1 MKTICKTLGI
11 VTVSIL
17 MYSCS
22 SVKVADSWKDVQTSE
37 IKEKKVL
44 VVNKTDNKTAQIR
57 FEKDMV
63 NALGNNG
70 YNAIESFVK
79 FPEDK
84 HISTLDKEEIIDILK
99 CEGIDVVIIT
109 TVQDVKEYKT
119 TTVSTPT
126 YYVSSYPTYYR
137 RGYYRGF
144 HRSYHTVYVD
154 SNPISETSYGKKYIL
169 QTAIYD
175 LTQPESEELLSVI
188 ITEIDNPETL
198 GTTSKDFAKKVT
210 KEIF

>member
-11 VTVSIL
+11 ITISIV

-22 SVKVADSWKDVQTSE
+22 SVKVADSWKDVQTSD

-44 VVNKTDNKTAQIR
+44 VVNKTEDKTAQVK
-57 FEKDMV
+57 FEKDMTK
-63 NALGNNG
+63 ALNNNG

-84 HISTLDKEEIIDILK
+84 LIATLDKEEIKDILD
-99 CEGIDVVIIT
+99 CEGIDVVIMT
-109 TVQDVKEYKT
+109 TIQDVKEYKT

-137 RGYYRGF
+137 RGYYRAF
-144 HRSYHTVYVD
+144 HRPYHTVYVD

-169 QTAIYD
+169 QTAVYD

-188 ITEIDNPETL
+188 ITEIDNPKTL
-198 GTTSKDFAKKVT
+198 GTTSEDFAKK
-210 KEIF
+210 